1 MGDRSK
7 KLGKQRRRAVEKEQ
21 ASPGPPSSS
30 TPSSSTR
37 YERREYSLEWR
48 YPLPPPGVLQQ
59 YGFIKNGPERLLR
72 MWERQATH
80 RQKIENRGSLTESFQ
95 RIFGSVAAAM
105 LGLGGLGTCAFLV
118 YHGKPVTGLVS
129 LILPLAVMLSVIQ
142 RTRPPALADPSP
154 SEPKQEPDPNQTVL
168 PLGLTEPR

>member
-1 MGDRSK
+1 MGGRSK
-7 KLGKQRRRAVEKEQ
+7 KLDKQQRRAVEREQ

-30 TPSSSTR
+30 APSLPTTR

-59 YGFIKNGPERLLR
+59 YDFIKDGPERLLR

-95 RIFGSVAAAM
+95 RVFGSVAAAM
-105 LGLGGLGTCAFLV
+105 LGLGGLGTCALLV
-118 YHGKPVTGLVS
+118 YHG
-129 LILPLAVMLSVIQ
+129 
-142 RTRPPALADPSP
+142 
-154 SEPKQEPDPNQTVL
+154 
-168 PLGLTEPR
+168 